1 MPRPI
6 PALAAALL
14 LPFCAIAQ
22 DDRLPE
28 AFQLGLG
35 LQQRGLHEE
44 AAAQF
49 AAFLQQNSRH
59 ALAAEAAYRRGTCLL
74 QIDQKEAGIASLQQ
88 ALRAG
93 GAQFALRH
101 EARYRLGL
109 ALHED
114 KKVQQANDE
123 LVRLLADLPKDHYLG
138 AGASYALGECQR
150 DLGDDRAALQSFDA
164 AVQRATGE
172 AAAFLFP
179 AHYQAGFAALRLQQP
194 KVGALHFGAAASAAT
209 AADARHECQYLAGD
223 AALRANDLDQAQ
235 QWLEQSQKGPGD
247 YVDDSELALGFL
259 AVARGDAK
267 TARQRFQQL
276 AQARGDSPLRA
287 RAQLELGRLCYQQ
300 KDYAAAEQALLPLR
314 DHQDAAVQQPAKELL
329 GLCALA
335 SGHGDAAI
343 EPLRQALAAAPAP
356 EQPRLSFALAE
367 ALADAGK
374 YADALAPYDAAA
386 RTDDAALRGD
396 ALYGSCFALHQL
408 GKYDESTARA
418 ATLRKELPQHRLVA
432 LATFAVGENLFAQR
446 KYEAAQQE
454 YAAVPAG
461 SDCRGKAE
469 FKLAWCRYLQGDK
482 KDASQR
488 FAAIAGQKDHP
499 HAEEALSMAAL
510 ALLEG
515 GDADKALLAAD
526 AYKARYPKGAYLDR
540 TERIASRVLR
550 TRGDLAGAAQR
561 LDNAGKATKDAGADR
576 LEQAELQFQRG
587 DFAAAAAIYQD
598 LVQRTDAVGARAY
611 EGWAWC
617 AFELGDDKACAERL
631 QQAGKHPQQ
640 KTVEPALLE
649 LASAL
654 HHRQQD
660 WPAAIADAQRFLAA
674 YKDHGKAPA
683 MRYALGTAQAR
694 SGANAEARRTLQAL
708 AEAGGYERMDR
719 VQYELAWACRRSGDE
734 KAALQGFRAVAEQ
747 SKDQDLC
754 GEARLHVG
762 TALLQQKDVDGA
774 RKQLE
779 AVQGRYRGRALY
791 TIAFRDLEQSQQEP
805 ALLAKAEQA
814 FTEIAAIADE
824 PLAPEAEF
832 LCGECRRRAGDAAG
846 ASKHWKALLDKA
858 PQHERAPLA
867 RLCLAEAAV
876 QLGDGNTAVEQSQ
889 RVLAEPPKDKTEQA
903 RAQLALGRGRQ
914 LRGENDRAEQA
925 LQKATELSEGQ
936 IAAEAQFRIG
946 EARAAAGNLQGAVDA
961 FVKLPI
967 LYAHAEWVQKGLLQA
982 GLCCEKLNQPDK
994 ARRFFEEL
1002 VQRFPQAAEA
1012 ATAKSRLSQKRQ

>member
-6 PALAAALL
+6 PAMAALL

-22 DDRLPE
+22 EDRLPE

-44 AAAQF
+44 AATQF
-49 AAFLQQNSRH
+49 AAFLQQNPRH

-74 QIDQKEAGIASLQQ
+74 QVEQRQAGISSLQQ

-114 KKVQQANDE
+114 KKVKEAQDE
-123 LVRLLADLPKDHYLG
+123 LARLLADLPKDHYLG

-150 DLGDDRAALQSFDA
+150 DQGDDRAALQSFDA

-194 KVGALHFGAAASAAT
+194 KVAAQHFGAAATAAS

-223 AALRANDLDQAQ
+223 AALRAGALDQAQ

-276 AQARGDSPLRA
+276 AQTKGDQPLRA

-314 DHQDAAVQQPAKELL
+314 DHADAAVQQPAKELL

-335 SGHGDAAI
+335 TGHGDAAI
-343 EPLRQALAAAPAP
+343 EPLRQALAAAPAA

-396 ALYGSCFALHQL
+396 ALYGGCFALHRL

-418 ATLRKELPQHRLVA
+418 TTLRKELPQHRLVA
-432 LATFAVGENLFAQR
+432 LATFAVGENLFAQK
-446 KYEAAQQE
+446 KYEQAQLE

-461 SDCRGKAE
+461 SEPRPKAE
-469 FKLAWCRYLQGDK
+469 FKLAWCRYLLGDK

-526 AYKARYPKGAYLDR
+526 AYKARYPKGVYLDR

-550 TRGDLAGAAQR
+550 GRGDLAGAAQR

-576 LEQAELQFQRG
+576 LEGAELQFQRG

-598 LVQRTDAVGARAY
+598 
-611 EGWAWC
+611 
-617 AFELGDDKACAERL
+617 
-631 QQAGKHPQQ
+631 
-640 KTVEPALLE
+640 
-649 LASAL
+649 
-654 HHRQQD
+654 
-660 WPAAIADAQRFLAA
+660 
-674 YKDHGKAPA
+674 
-683 MRYALGTAQAR
+683 
-694 SGANAEARRTLQAL
+694 
-708 AEAGGYERMDR
+708 
-719 VQYELAWACRRSGDE
+719 
-734 KAALQGFRAVAEQ
+734 
-747 SKDQDLC
+747 
-754 GEARLHVG
+754 
-762 TALLQQKDVDGA
+762 
-774 RKQLE
+774 
-779 AVQGRYRGRALY
+779 
-791 TIAFRDLEQSQQEP
+791 
-805 ALLAKAEQA
+805 
-814 FTEIAAIADE
+814 
-824 PLAPEAEF
+824 
-832 LCGECRRRAGDAAG
+832 
-846 ASKHWKALLDKA
+846 
-858 PQHERAPLA
+858 
-867 RLCLAEAAV
+867 
-876 QLGDGNTAVEQSQ
+876 
-889 RVLAEPPKDKTEQA
+889 
-903 RAQLALGRGRQ
+903 
-914 LRGENDRAEQA
+914 
-925 LQKATELSEGQ
+925 
-936 IAAEAQFRIG
+936 
-946 EARAAAGNLQGAVDA
+946 
-961 FVKLPI
+961 
-967 LYAHAEWVQKGLLQA
+967 
-982 GLCCEKLNQPDK
+982 
-994 ARRFFEEL
+994 
-1002 VQRFPQAAEA
+1002 
-1012 ATAKSRLSQKRQ
+1012 